1 MDKDCILVV
10 DDELLIRDLLFEF
23 FTAKGYT
30 VMLAENGRKAIEI
43 VRSDPFD
50 VALID
55 LRMPGIDGMKVIE
68 EIRQVSQEVPII
80 IMTGYPSFN
89 SAIKALRERVY
100 DYIVKPFQVPHLALV
115 VERAIKE
122 YRLIQQ
128 NKELREDLR
137 RAEQEL
143 EKLRGDDPS
152 GLEATTN
159 DQ

>member
-1 MDKDCILVV
+1 M
-10 DDELLIRDLLFEF
+10 
-23 FTAKGYT
+23 
-30 VMLAENGRKAIEI
+30 
-43 VRSDPFD
+43 
-50 VALID
+50 ALID